1 MPSPG
6 ELLIGLILGSIGAGY
21 CVYGRKNG
29 RVLALAC
36 GLLLMVFPY
45 VVAGFWPQL
54 GIGVVLL
61 ALPWLF
67 R

>member
-1 MPSPG
+1 MPTPG
-6 ELLIGLILGSIGAGY
+6 ELFVGMIMGSIGLGY

-29 RVLALAC
+29 RFVALAC

-45 VVAGFWPQL
+45 FVGGVWPQL
-54 GIGVVLL
+54 GIGVVLML
-61 ALPWLF
+61 LPWLF